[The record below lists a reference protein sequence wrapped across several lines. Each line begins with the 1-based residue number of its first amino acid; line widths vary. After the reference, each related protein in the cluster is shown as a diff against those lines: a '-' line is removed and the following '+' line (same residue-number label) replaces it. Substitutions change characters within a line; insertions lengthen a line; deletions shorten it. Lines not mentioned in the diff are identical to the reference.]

1 MGILNTRPKLE
12 PNEGVRWKSAANR
25 VISPQMTSGGQLV
38 VTDRRVLFQ
47 PNRFDAVIG
56 RKPWE
61 CPIDAVAGVGT
72 VGRDKA
78 VLAGGLRERL
88 RIETADGV
96 EVFVVNG
103 LEKKMTEL
111 HDLLSGA

>member
-1 MGILNTRPKLE
+1 MGILNARPKLE
-12 PNEGVRWKSAANR
+12 PNEAIRWKTAANR

-61 CPIDAVAGVGT
+61 CPIDTVAGVET

-88 RIETADGV
+88 GIETTDGV
-96 EVFVVNG
+96 EVFVVNN
-103 LEKKMTEL
+103 LEKKAAEL
-111 HDLLSGA
+111 RDLFSGT